1 VVLVVVAQG
10 DLPQAEVLP
19 HLVRVMLVAV
29 HLVLVQRTM
38 VVVVVAHLRLERL
51 VLIVLP
57 QVAMVRHQASLGLAL
72 PTLVAVV
79 AVITEALHFQIV
91 LLVAQAVAVKVV
103 HHLITQAM
111 LAQLTQEA
119 VVVAVLMMRLVLM
132 GLAVLV
138 ALA

>member
-1 VVLVVVAQG
+1 VVLVVVARG
-10 DLPQAEVLP
+10 DLPQAEVLQ
-19 HLVRVMLVAV
+19 HLDKVMRVAV

-38 VVVVVAHLRLERL
+38 VVVVVAHLRLERP

-57 QVAMVRHQASLGLAL
+57 QVAMVRHQALLVLAL
-72 PTLVAVV
+72 PMREAVV
-79 AVITEALHFQIV
+79 VVITEALHFQIV